1 MRSGNPELNDLL
13 VGFDSSAVDLDDRGF
28 AGTAGIGSAEA
39 NKIMTADKHRYGFRH
54 PLDVQLVLDP
64 PYMSFYEC
72 LLPPGNLIQ
81 VDALAR
87 VMARVKT
94 RAGALDIENRDIGG
108 KQIIEAA
115 LDDIRSS
122 LSGRRTHL
130 DVHDLSKR
138 VHTRIGSS
146 RTLDIDFAV
155 KYLQCSS
162 SDLAHDGA
170 GILLNLPSA
179 VASTVIFKG
188 DFESRH
194 DLRAPIRAIKPFP
207 ASAEA

>member
-108 KQIIEAA
+108 KLMIVGAVEYVRNV
-115 LDDIRSS
+115 LY
-122 LSGRRTHL
+122 GGRTHL
-130 DVHDLSKR
+130 HVHDSSYT
-138 VHTRIGSS
+138 VPSRIGSP
-146 RTLDIDFAV
+146 LHIHIAFA
-155 KYLQCSS
+155 
-162 SDLAHDGA
+162 
-170 GILLNLPSA
+170 
-179 VASTVIFKG
+179 
-188 DFESRH
+188 
-194 DLRAPIRAIKPFP
+194 
-207 ASAEA
+207 